1 MGVKISENLFRAGH
15 PVIVAKQLD
24 AQADFDL
31 VDRHSGPCV
40 LGPGTA
46 IRECGCVALS
56 QPTGLVFQRDL
67 LCSSANRY
75 RYRFLKYINMI

>member
-1 MGVKISENLFRAGH
+1 MSLGR

-31 VDRHSGPCV
+31 LDRNSGPCV

-46 IRECGCVALS
+46 IGECGCVAIS
-56 QPTGLVFQRDL
+56 RST
-67 LCSSANRY
+67 
-75 RYRFLKYINMI
+75 